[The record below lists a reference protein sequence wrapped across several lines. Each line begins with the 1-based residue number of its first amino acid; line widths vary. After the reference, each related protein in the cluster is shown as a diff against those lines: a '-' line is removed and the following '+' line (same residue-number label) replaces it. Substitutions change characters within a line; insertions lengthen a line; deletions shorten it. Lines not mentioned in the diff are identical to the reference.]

1 MKMFRIIFAA
11 FALATLVGSLTLMFG
26 QSKGNGGRNASTEA
40 GDRQAPDGRPMPP
53 PHGGLDMHLLREL
66 NLTSAQQE
74 QFKAL
79 HEAART
85 ASAQYFDQLKTIDDQ
100 LKAVTEAATFNEEQA
115 RKLLASK
122 SQLMIELE
130 VIHLRTDSAI
140 YNALTAEQKAQLEQL
155 KQQFRGF
162 PRGGGDRPDGER

>member
-11 FALATLVGSLTLMFG
+11 FALAALVGSLTLMFA
-26 QSKGNGGRNASTEA
+26 QSKNNSGRAQDN
-40 GDRQAPDGRPMPP
+40 APDGKPMPPP
-53 PHGGLDMHLLREL
+53 PHGGFDMHLLREL
-66 NLTSAQQE
+66 NLSSAQQE

-85 ASAQYFDQLKTIDDQ
+85 ASEQYFDQLKTIDDQ
-100 LKAVTEAATFNEEQA
+100 LKAVTEGATFNEEQA

-140 YNALTAEQKAQLEQL
+140 YNNLTAEQKTKLEQL

-162 PRGGGDRPDGER
+162 PRGGEDRSDGER